1 MMLAEVGSRGIYLYF
16 LQSSQVSFTMYGL
29 GFSHG

>member
-16 LQSSQVSFTMYGL
+16 LQPSQVGFPMYGL
-29 GFSHG
+29 GFSDG